1 MSGVQPLLK
10 LPGVC
15 SRSLSNFL
23 PKDFEIAQT
32 QRPVVDEE

>member
-15 SRSLSNFL
+15 SRSLSSFL